1 MEIII
6 SNLGELLGGLAAF
19 LTAIFGGIKL
29 IVYYS
34 NKGIH
39 KKIDKFVQEN
49 LDQHESICKVLSIV
63 EDSVVRKEV
72 IDELRTIA
80 RGYIHYNKL
89 IDDKAKILIDS
100 QCERVVEVAEEIMN
114 EHFTQDV
121 LDQTIIKT
129 EAGCAAGRR
138 QVVELYGEEFLR
150 RYSEIQ
156 IKAVETLMVKLR
168 KIVEDKVTN
177 SKYSKFKYAVVTF
190 LHDMISETLLLMHD
204 LETSNKK

>member
-6 SNLGELLGGLAAF
+6 SNLGELLGGLAAL

-29 IVYYS
+29 IIYFS
-34 NKGIH
+34 NKAIH
-39 KKIDKFVQEN
+39 RKIDNFVQEN
-49 LDQHESICKVLSIV
+49 IKQHDKIFKTLSVV

-100 QCERVVEVAEEIMN
+100 QCERIVEVTEEIMN
-114 EHFTQDV
+114 ENFTQEI
-121 LDQTIIKT
+121 LDQTIIKA
-129 EAGCAAGRR
+129 EAGCVVGRK
-138 QVVELYGEEFLR
+138 QACDLYGEEFLK
-150 RYSEIQ
+150 RYSDIQ
-156 IKAVETLMVKLR
+156 ANAIETVMIKLR

-177 SKYSKFKYAVVTF
+177 SKYSKFKYAVVTL
-190 LHDMISETLLLMHD
+190 LHDMISETLLLIHD
-204 LETSNKK
+204 IETSNKK